1 MVPVTCDPRSSRSD
15 SSPFTASD
23 NAFRN
28 DPSSLLSR
36 LAATGTHR
44 VLRVVIVVLLLV
56 RDVRDRNGL
65 GGTIVTH
72 QYHQDLIDP
81 NIALVHCFLLNGA
94 HRVTRHYFV
103 LLIGGHQPSSASSAT
118 SCSSRLVLRL
128 TTESSNRLSKKE
140 STSSSSSGSR
150 SDTFSSRSSLTASTV
165 WAKAR
170 FFFAFLMTKYCPGWL
185 SGLVNS
191 SCDRS

>member
-44 VLRVVIVVLLLV
+44 VLRVVVLVLLLV

-65 GGTIVTH
+65 SGTIVTH

-81 NIALVHCFLLNGA
+81 YIAFVHCFLLNCEWFLPS
-94 HRVTRHYFV
+94 HDHVLDRKSTR
-103 LLIGGHQPSSASSAT
+103 L
-118 SCSSRLVLRL
+118 
-128 TTESSNRLSKKE
+128 
-140 STSSSSSGSR
+140 
-150 SDTFSSRSSLTASTV
+150 
-165 WAKAR
+165 
-170 FFFAFLMTKYCPGWL
+170 
-185 SGLVNS
+185 
-191 SCDRS
+191 